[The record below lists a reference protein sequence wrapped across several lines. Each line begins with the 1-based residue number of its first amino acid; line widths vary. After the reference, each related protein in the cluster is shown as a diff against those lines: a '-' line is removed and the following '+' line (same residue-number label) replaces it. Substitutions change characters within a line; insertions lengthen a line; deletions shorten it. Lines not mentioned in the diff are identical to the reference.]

1 MMILVNTETIPGREI
16 LEVVGL
22 VKGSTIRAKHVGKD
36 ILSGLKH
43 LVGGE
48 LTEYEEM
55 LREARQIAVN
65 RMAEEAEAKGAGAVV
80 NIRFTSASISQGAA
94 EVLVYGTAVKIK

>member
-1 MMILVNTETIPGREI
+1 MLLVNTENIPGK
-16 LEVVGL
+16 EVQQVIGL

-43 LVGGE
+43 LIGGE

-55 LREARQIAVN
+55 LREARQISVG
-65 RMAEEAEAKGAGAVV
+65 RMVEEAEGKGANAIV
-80 NIRFTSASISQGAA
+80 NIR
-94 EVLVYGTAVKIK
+94 

>member
-1 MMILVNTETIPGREI
+1 MLLVNTENIPGK
-16 LEVVGL
+16 EVQQVIGL

-43 LVGGE
+43 LIGGE

-55 LREARQIAVN
+55 LREARQISVG
-65 RMAEEAEAKGAGAVV
+65 RMVEEAEGKGANAIV
-80 NIRFTSASISQGAA
+80 NIRFTSASVSQGAA
-94 EVLVYGTAVKIK
+94 EVLVYGTAVIVK

>member
-1 MMILVNTETIPGREI
+1 MILVNTENIPGK
-16 LEVVGL
+16 EVEQVIGL

-55 LREARQIAVN
+55 LREARQISVS
-65 RMAEEAEAKGAGAVV
+65 RMVAEAEAKGANAIV
-80 NIRFTSASISQGAA
+80 NIRFTSASVSQGAA
-94 EVLVYGTAVKIK
+94 EVLVYGTAVILR

>member
-1 MMILVNTETIPGREI
+1 MILVNTENIPGK
-16 LEVVGL
+16 EVQQVIGL

-43 LVGGE
+43 LIGGE

-55 LREARQIAVN
+55 LREARQIAVS
-65 RMAEEAEAKGAGAVV
+65 RMVAEAESKGANAIV
-80 NIRFTSASISQGAA
+80 NIRFTSASVSQGAA
-94 EVLVYGTAVKIK
+94 EVLVYGTAVIVK

>member
-1 MMILVNTETIPGREI
+1 MFLVNTETISGKEI
-16 LEVVGL
+16 EQVIGM

-55 LREARQIAVN
+55 LREARQIAVS
-65 RMAEEAEAKGAGAVV
+65 RMAEEAEAKGANAIV

-94 EVLVYGTAVKIK
+94 EVLVYGTAVIIR

>member
-1 MMILVNTETIPGREI
+1 MLLVNTENIPGK
-16 LEVVGL
+16 EVEQVIGM

-55 LREARQIAVN
+55 LREARQIAVS
-65 RMAEEAEAKGAGAVV
+65 RMVEEAEGKGANAIV

-94 EVLVYGTAVKIK
+94 EVLVYGTAVIVK

>member
-1 MMILVNTETIPGREI
+1 MLLVNTENIPGKEI
-16 LEVVGL
+16 EQVIGM

-55 LREARQIAVN
+55 LREARQIAVS
-65 RMAEEAEAKGAGAVV
+65 RMVEEAEDKGANAIV
-80 NIRFTSASISQGAA
+80 NIRFTSASVSQGAA
-94 EVLVYGTAVKIK
+94 EVLVYGTAVIVK